1 MGPWHEAV
9 RVHEGLRGAKV
20 VAADVADDP
29 GPVVGPQQMIVY
41 EGSAYRLVVARQ
53 RWRKRGSGRP
63 RRAWAKS
70 HRSAPAAAAVR
81 QRRSYPPCVVA
92 AQPGR
97 IVKEGAVGRRRH
109 WSPLIQARSCAS
121 HEGHPRKASGP
132 HEDRGVEWRLRY
144 AVPAKRAGCRWGR
157 RHFSLLER
165 RLSKS
170 ARLRIGF
177 WKTVSQ
183 HLLWPFLN
191 ACVSRHGVFKA
202 SRRRAH
208 TSKNILMC
216 KNSSR

>member
-41 EGSAYRLVVARQ
+41 EGSAYRLGVARQ
-53 RWRKRGSGRP
+53 RWRKRGSGRR
-63 RRAWAKS
+63 RRARAKS
-70 HRSAPAAAAVR
+70 HRSATAAAAVR
-81 QRRSYPPCVVA
+81 QRRSYPPRVVA

-144 AVPAKRAGCRWGR
+144 AVPAKRARCRRGR
-157 RHFSLLER
+157 RHFS
-165 RLSKS
+165 
-170 ARLRIGF
+170 
-177 WKTVSQ
+177 
-183 HLLWPFLN
+183 
-191 ACVSRHGVFKA
+191 
-202 SRRRAH
+202 
-208 TSKNILMC
+208 
-216 KNSSR
+216 